1 MPIYE
6 FQCEECGLRF
16 EKLFRSVSENPET
29 PCSSCGEPAKKLVS
43 AASFQ
48 FAHTPVG
55 GPRPQ
60 NTGVHAL
67 DYNADRI
74 IGRDAEMRW
83 KAVEAR
89 KAAKKAVA
97 AEHHKEGGKA
107 FGMDHIV
114 RDPTVEG
121 GYRTMGE
128 KERQYVNDHRAT
140 AFEVA
145 KAASAAS
152 KKKED

>member
-1 MPIYE
+1 MPVYE

-16 EKLFRSVSENPET
+16 EKLFRSVSTNPEG
-29 PCSSCGEPAKKLVS
+29 PCSACGKPAQKLVS

-83 KAVEAR
+83 KAVEER
-89 KAAKKAVA
+89 KALKEKVA
-97 AEHHKEGGKA
+97 REHHREGGKA

-114 RDPTVEG
+114 RDSSSEG
-121 GYRTMGE
+121 GYRTMRE
-128 KERQYVNDHRAT
+128 NERQYVNDHRTT
-140 AFEVA
+140 AFEIAQATA
-145 KAASAAS
+145 KAP
-152 KKKED
+152 KNKE

>member
-1 MPIYE
+1 MPVYE

-16 EKLFRSVSENPET
+16 EKLFRSVSTEPEVS
-29 PCSSCGEPAKKLVS
+29 CSACGKPARKLVS

-83 KAVEAR
+83 KAVEER
-89 KAAKKAVA
+89 KALKEKVA
-97 AEHHKEGGKA
+97 REHHREGGKA

-114 RDPTVEG
+114 RDSSSEG
-121 GYRTMGE
+121 GYRTMRE
-128 KERQYVNDHRAT
+128 NERQYVNDHRTT
-140 AFEVA
+140 AFEIAQATA
-145 KAASAAS
+145 KAS
-152 KKKED
+152 KNKE

>member
-16 EKLFRSVSENPET
+16 EKLFRAVSSNPEV

-55 GPRPQ
+55 GPVPQ

-67 DYNADRI
+67 DYNADRV

-83 KAVEAR
+83 KAIEKR
-89 KAAKKAVA
+89 KALKEKVASEQHKA
-97 AEHHKEGGKA
+97 GGKA
-107 FGMDHIV
+107 FGMDHVV
-114 RDPTVEG
+114 RDSQAES

-128 KERQYVNDHRAT
+128 QERQYVNEHRTT

-145 KAASAAS
+145 KAAAKAA
-152 KKKED
+152 KDED

>member
-1 MPIYE
+1 MPVYE

-16 EKLFRSVSENPET
+16 EKLFRSVSTNPEVS
-29 PCSSCGEPAKKLVS
+29 CSACGKPAQKLVS

-83 KAVEAR
+83 KAVEKR
-89 KAAKKAVA
+89 KALKEKVA
-97 AEHHKEGGKA
+97 SAHHKEGGKA
-107 FGMDHIV
+107 FGMDHVV
-114 RDPTVEG
+114 RDSSSES

-128 KERQYVNDHRAT
+128 EERKYVNDHRNT

-145 KAASAAS
+145 KAAA
-152 KKKED
+152 KKKDD

>member
-6 FQCEECGLRF
+6 FQCGDCGLRF
-16 EKLFRSVSENPET
+16 EKLFRTVTQDPEA
-29 PCSSCGEPAKKLVS
+29 PCGSCGKPAQKLVS
-43 AASFQ
+43 AAAFQ

-74 IGRDAEMRW
+74 IGRDAERRW
-83 KAVEAR
+83 EAAEKRRALKR
-89 KAAKKAVA
+89 KVA
-97 AEHHKEGGKA
+97 ADHHKEGGQA
-107 FGMDHIV
+107 FGMDHVV
-114 RDPTVEG
+114 RDSSVEG

-128 KERQYVNDHRAT
+128 SERQYVNAHRTT
-140 AFEVA
+140 AFEIA
-145 KAASAAS
+145 RAAA
-152 KKKED
+152 KKED